1 MKSQSSS
8 SSPTSRASP
17 PSWTTS
23 TKKIKE
29 IIKMASAHQYV
40 EQLSSAISLLQISKQ
55 MKRKRRYMEHFRNR
69 KMWHLPKLPIEKEIK
84 PAATRS
90 TQWVQNSSRCNR
102 TSSTTETRHKCKCKS
117 ATNSLSV
124 LSHLSLEECPRI
136 WTILVLFPIHSTW
149 RTSHT
154 ILSQTT
160 TKISLTAREILKI
173 NRSWLLRW
181 TLMPSCKTMA
191 MTGMPAP
198 QTSDILDASRTP
210 YWVHPLLASTSTS
223 STAGWRAQWHR

>member
-40 EQLSSAISLLQISKQ
+40 EQLSLAISLLRISKQ
-55 MKRKRRYMEHFRNR
+55 MKRKRRYMKHFRNR
-69 KMWHLPKLPIEKEIK
+69 KMWHLPKLLIEKETT

-102 TSSTTETRHKCKCKS
+102 TSHTAEIRHKCKCKS
-117 ATNSLSV
+117 ATNSLPV
-124 LSHLSLEECPRI
+124 LSHLSLEECQRT
-136 WTILVLFPIHSTW
+136 WTIWVLFPIHSTW

-160 TKISLTAREILKI
+160 IKISLTARAIPKI
-173 NRSWLLRW
+173 NRTWLLRW
-181 TLMPSCKTMA
+181 TSMPFWKIMA
-191 MTGMPAP
+191 MKETSAP
-198 QTSDILDASRTP
+198 QTSDIHDASRTP
-210 YWVHPLLASTSTS
+210 YWVHPLLVSTSTS
-223 STAGWRAQWHR
+223 STAGWRAQWLR